1 MNDREHHM
9 SDSKSQSQQAQRAIL
24 GEDGELHDI
33 DGAAESSLAPI
44 YCIRCGT
51 ANRGD
56 GRFCRT
62 CGQSL
67 DEQAVNPASM
77 DDYTPSEWKT
87 KRSERRVT
95 QTAQLTPQ
103 DRALMIEVFT
113 LLIMGVL
120 AAVSI
125 ATGQTWLALVILF
138 AWFVVQMAR
147 RVRGGQ

>member
-1 MNDREHHM
+1 M
-9 SDSKSQSQQAQRAIL
+9 SDSKLQPKRAIL
-24 GEDGELHDI
+24 GEDGELHDLI
-33 DGAAESSLAPI
+33 DDAAETSPAPI

-51 ANRGD
+51 ANRAD

-67 DEQAVNPASM
+67 DEQAVNPASL
-77 DDYTPSEWKT
+77 DDYAPPEWKT
-87 KRSERRVT
+87 KRSERSVT

-113 LLIMGVL
+113 LLVMGVL

-138 AWFVVQMAR
+138 VWFVAQMTR
-147 RVRGGQ
+147 RVRGSQ

>member
-1 MNDREHHM
+1 M
-9 SDSKSQSQQAQRAIL
+9 SDSKLQSQRAIL
-24 GEDGELHDI
+24 GEDGELHDN
-33 DGAAESSLAPI
+33 DDAAESSLAPI

-51 ANRGD
+51 ANRAD

-67 DEQAVNPASM
+67 DEQTVNPASL
-77 DDYTPSEWKT
+77 DDYSPPEWKS

-138 AWFVVQMAR
+138 VWFVVQMAR
-147 RVRGGQ
+147 RVRGSQ